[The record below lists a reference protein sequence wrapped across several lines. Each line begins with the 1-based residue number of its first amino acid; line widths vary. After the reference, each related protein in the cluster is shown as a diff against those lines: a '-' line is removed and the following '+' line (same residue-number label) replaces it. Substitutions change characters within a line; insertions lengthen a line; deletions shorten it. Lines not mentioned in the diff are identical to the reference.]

1 MYMRNLQEQVKKAF
15 CYQKFFWLRINCSS
29 DLKFSAFSFEF
40 QKFFS
45 ISRGFFFTVG
55 QNNFGNKIPFP
66 AENLR
71 VFKNSQHPN
80 GDIVLPRVG
89 EKLLISPL
97 VTQQNIS
104 DQTWSI
110 TQIDIL
116 LHQAEFNYSL
126 AKNFSTW
133 EDKEPSQLLLCSEF
147 CSHWMK
153 KQTTTNYQIKS
164 TGN

>member
-1 MYMRNLQEQVKKAF
+1 MV
-15 CYQKFFWLRINCSS
+15 
-29 DLKFSAFSFEF
+29 
-40 QKFFS
+40 
-45 ISRGFFFTVG
+45 
-55 QNNFGNKIPFP
+55 FP

-104 DQTWSI
+104 DQTWLI

-116 LHQAEFNYSL
+116 LHQGEFNYIL
-126 AKNFSTW
+126 A
-133 EDKEPSQLLLCSEF
+133 
-147 CSHWMK
+147 
-153 KQTTTNYQIKS
+153 TNSVHEKIKS
-164 TGN
+164 QISYFYVQNSAHNG

>member
-1 MYMRNLQEQVKKAF
+1 MV
-15 CYQKFFWLRINCSS
+15 
-29 DLKFSAFSFEF
+29 FS
-40 QKFFS
+40 
-45 ISRGFFFTVG
+45 
-55 QNNFGNKIPFP
+55 

-104 DQTWSI
+104 DQTWLI

-116 LHQAEFNYSL
+116 LHKGEFNYSL
-126 AKNFSTW
+126 AKNFST
-133 EDKEPSQLLLCSEF
+133 
-147 CSHWMK
+147 
-153 KQTTTNYQIKS
+153 
-164 TGN
+164 

>member
-1 MYMRNLQEQVKKAF
+1 MLSKGSIEVYQQVP
-15 CYQKFFWLRINCSS
+15 
-29 DLKFSAFSFEF
+29 
-40 QKFFS
+40 
-45 ISRGFFFTVG
+45 ISTDSG
-55 QNNFGNKIPFP
+55 FP

-104 DQTWSI
+104 DQTWLI

-116 LHQAEFNYSL
+116 LHQGEFNYSL
-126 AKNFSTW
+126 AKKFNT
-133 EDKEPSQLLLCSEF
+133 
-147 CSHWMK
+147 
-153 KQTTTNYQIKS
+153 
-164 TGN
+164 